1 MNKLKNKKYLPHI
14 KEILWSSGVTS
25 IGIDL
30 LISSIPLTFA
40 KIVIL
45 QMQHHTLRIT
55 LSVLLTG
62 AAFVFFAQLMVL
74 SLNEDQRFFL
84 IVQALLFLFL
94 SSANY
99 TDRKKA
105 LLGKPKTHL
114 VILIV
119 LAVVLSING
128 YFLVKK
134 GNRDL
139 ATSPLVHK
147 NNTL

>member
-1 MNKLKNKKYLPHI
+1 
-14 KEILWSSGVTS
+14 
-25 IGIDL
+25 
-30 LISSIPLTFA
+30 
-40 KIVIL
+40 
-45 QMQHHTLRIT
+45 MQHHTLRIT

-62 AAFVFFAQLMVL
+62 AAFVFFAQLMTL
-74 SLNEDQRFFL
+74 TLNEDQRFFL

-114 VILIV
+114 VILII

-134 GNRDL
+134 ENIDI
-139 ATSPLVHK
+139 ATSPLLHK
-147 NNTL
+147 SKTL

>member
-1 MNKLKNKKYLPHI
+1 MK
-14 KEILWSSGVTS
+14 
-25 IGIDL
+25 
-30 LISSIPLTFA
+30 
-40 KIVIL
+40 
-45 QMQHHTLRIT
+45 HHTLRIT

-62 AAFVFFAQLMVL
+62 AAFVFLAQLMTL
-74 SLNEDQRFFL
+74 TLNDDQRFFL

-114 VILIV
+114 VILIL

-134 GNRDL
+134 GNIDI
-139 ATSPLVHK
+139 ATSQLVHK
-147 NNTL
+147 SNSL

>member
-1 MNKLKNKKYLPHI
+1 
-14 KEILWSSGVTS
+14 
-25 IGIDL
+25 
-30 LISSIPLTFA
+30 
-40 KIVIL
+40 
-45 QMQHHTLRIT
+45 MQHHTLRIT

-62 AAFVFFAQLMVL
+62 AAFVFFAQLMTL
-74 SLNEDQRFFL
+74 TLNEDQRFFL

-114 VILIV
+114 VILII

-134 GNRDL
+134 ENIDI
-139 ATSPLVHK
+139 ATSPLLNK
-147 NNTL
+147 SKTL

>member
-1 MNKLKNKKYLPHI
+1 MK
-14 KEILWSSGVTS
+14 
-25 IGIDL
+25 
-30 LISSIPLTFA
+30 
-40 KIVIL
+40 
-45 QMQHHTLRIT
+45 HHTLRIT

-62 AAFVFFAQLMVL
+62 AAFVFFAQLMIL
-74 SLNEDQRFFL
+74 PLNEDQRFFL

-94 SSANY
+94 ASANY

-134 GNRDL
+134 ENIDETALRI
-139 ATSPLVHK
+139 VHK
-147 NNTL
+147 HNTL

>member
-1 MNKLKNKKYLPHI
+1 
-14 KEILWSSGVTS
+14 
-25 IGIDL
+25 
-30 LISSIPLTFA
+30 
-40 KIVIL
+40 
-45 QMQHHTLRIT
+45 MQHHTLRIT

-62 AAFVFFAQLMVL
+62 AAFVFFAQLMIL
-74 SLNEDQRFFL
+74 PLNEDQRFFL

-105 LLGKPKTHL
+105 LLGEPKTHL
-114 VILIV
+114 IILIV

-128 YFLVKK
+128 YLFVKR
-134 GNRDL
+134 GNIDI
-139 ATSPLVHK
+139 ATSPLAHK

>member
-1 MNKLKNKKYLPHI
+1 MK
-14 KEILWSSGVTS
+14 
-25 IGIDL
+25 
-30 LISSIPLTFA
+30 
-40 KIVIL
+40 
-45 QMQHHTLRIT
+45 HHTLRIT

-62 AAFVFFAQLMVL
+62 AAFVFFAQLMFL

-114 VILIV
+114 AILII

-134 GNRDL
+134 ENIDAAALR
-139 ATSPLVHK
+139 LVHK

>member
-1 MNKLKNKKYLPHI
+1 MK
-14 KEILWSSGVTS
+14 
-25 IGIDL
+25 
-30 LISSIPLTFA
+30 
-40 KIVIL
+40 
-45 QMQHHTLRIT
+45 HHTLRIT

-62 AAFVFFAQLMVL
+62 AAFVFFTQLMIL

-134 GNRDL
+134 ENIDAAALR
-139 ATSPLVHK
+139 LVHK
-147 NNTL
+147 INTL

>member
-1 MNKLKNKKYLPHI
+1 MK
-14 KEILWSSGVTS
+14 
-25 IGIDL
+25 
-30 LISSIPLTFA
+30 
-40 KIVIL
+40 
-45 QMQHHTLRIT
+45 HHSLRIT
-55 LSVLLTG
+55 LSILLTG
-62 AAFVFFAQLMVL
+62 AAFVFFAQLMTL

-114 VILIV
+114 IILIV
-119 LAVVLSING
+119 LAVVLLING

-134 GNRDL
+134 GNVDV
-139 ATSPLVHK
+139 ATSALLHK
-147 NNTL
+147 SNTHQ

>member
-1 MNKLKNKKYLPHI
+1 
-14 KEILWSSGVTS
+14 
-25 IGIDL
+25 
-30 LISSIPLTFA
+30 
-40 KIVIL
+40 
-45 QMQHHTLRIT
+45 MQHHTLRIT

-62 AAFVFFAQLMVL
+62 AAFVFFAQLMTL

-114 VILIV
+114 IILIV
-119 LAVVLSING
+119 LTAVLAING

-134 GNRDL
+134 ENIDA
-139 ATSPLVHK
+139 ATLNSASQHS
-147 NNTL
+147 TL

>member
-1 MNKLKNKKYLPHI
+1 
-14 KEILWSSGVTS
+14 
-25 IGIDL
+25 
-30 LISSIPLTFA
+30 
-40 KIVIL
+40 
-45 QMQHHTLRIT
+45 MQHHALRIT

-62 AAFVFFAQLMVL
+62 AAFVFFVQLMVL
-74 SLNEDQRFFL
+74 PLNEDQRFFL

-114 VILIV
+114 AILIV

-134 GNRDL
+134 GNIDM
-139 ATSPLVHK
+139 ATTRSLHK
-147 NNTL
+147 TVIL

>member
-1 MNKLKNKKYLPHI
+1 
-14 KEILWSSGVTS
+14 
-25 IGIDL
+25 
-30 LISSIPLTFA
+30 
-40 KIVIL
+40 
-45 QMQHHTLRIT
+45 MQHHTLRIT

-62 AAFVFFAQLMVL
+62 AAFVFLTQLIFL
-74 SLNEDQRFFL
+74 PLNEDQRFFL

-114 VILIV
+114 VILII

-134 GNRDL
+134 GSIDV
-139 ATSPLVHK
+139 ATSRSVNK

>member
-1 MNKLKNKKYLPHI
+1 MK
-14 KEILWSSGVTS
+14 
-25 IGIDL
+25 
-30 LISSIPLTFA
+30 
-40 KIVIL
+40 
-45 QMQHHTLRIT
+45 HHTLRIT

-62 AAFVFFAQLMVL
+62 AAFVFFAQLMIL

-94 SSANY
+94 ASANY

-134 GNRDL
+134 ENIDAAALRI
-139 ATSPLVHK
+139 VHK
-147 NNTL
+147 HNTL

>member
-1 MNKLKNKKYLPHI
+1 MK
-14 KEILWSSGVTS
+14 
-25 IGIDL
+25 
-30 LISSIPLTFA
+30 
-40 KIVIL
+40 
-45 QMQHHTLRIT
+45 HHTLRIT

-62 AAFVFFAQLMVL
+62 AAFVFFAQLMIL

-134 GNRDL
+134 DNIDSAALR
-139 ATSPLVHK
+139 LVHK
-147 NNTL
+147 NHTL

>member
-1 MNKLKNKKYLPHI
+1 
-14 KEILWSSGVTS
+14 
-25 IGIDL
+25 
-30 LISSIPLTFA
+30 
-40 KIVIL
+40 
-45 QMQHHTLRIT
+45 MQHHTLRIT

-62 AAFVFFAQLMVL
+62 AAFVFLAQLMVL
-74 SLNEDQRFFL
+74 PLNEDQRFFL

-105 LLGKPKTHL
+105 LLGQPKTHL

-134 GNRDL
+134 GNTDI
-139 ATSPLVHK
+139 ATSPLLVHK